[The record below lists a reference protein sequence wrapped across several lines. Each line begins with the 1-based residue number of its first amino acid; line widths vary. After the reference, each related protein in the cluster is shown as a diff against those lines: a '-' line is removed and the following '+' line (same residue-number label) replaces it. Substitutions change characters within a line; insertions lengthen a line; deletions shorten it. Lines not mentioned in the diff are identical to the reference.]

1 LFCVKNYGP
10 AENMEDTLA
19 LAGSVEFRLFA
30 GIVTGLI
37 LGSFATMLSY
47 RLPRGISILWPR
59 SHCPA
64 CKTRVKPRDLVPL
77 LSFAAQGGKC
87 RFCGTF
93 IGWRYPAIEA
103 SLALASAAAFV
114 LFGLTLWL
122 IIALALLT
130 ASVTAAAI
138 WLEQRGAK

>member
-1 LFCVKNYGP
+1 
-10 AENMEDTLA
+10 MEDTLA

-30 GIVTGLI
+30 GIVTGLT

-47 RLPRGISILWPR
+47 RLPLGISILWPR

-64 CKTRVKPRDLVPL
+64 CKTRLKPRDLVPL
-77 LSFAAQGGKC
+77 LSFAARGGKC

-103 SLALASAAAFV
+103 SLALASAGAFV

-122 IIALALLT
+122 SIALAVLT
-130 ASVTAAAI
+130 ATVTAVAI